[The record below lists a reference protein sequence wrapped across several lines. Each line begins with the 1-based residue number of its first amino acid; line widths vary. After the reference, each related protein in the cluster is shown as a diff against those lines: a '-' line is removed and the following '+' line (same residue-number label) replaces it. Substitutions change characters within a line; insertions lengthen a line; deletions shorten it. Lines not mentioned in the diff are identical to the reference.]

1 MSHRSNPPSALHKEG
16 TRVIFTPNPASY
28 ALYSHAPTPGT
39 RGTVTSVPL
48 GGRHRATHLA
58 GPGGGLIYV
67 AWDDGS
73 FQGVSKLDLSRA
85 PKANP
90 RKGRKKPSRRPA
102 QTWEEAMAAWSAP
115 KPKGARKAR
124 RRAPKTFEEASAG
137 WSMSKPRK
145 KPRKKAQRPFAQ
157 AISGWSMSPKPQ
169 KKAKSRKATGPK
181 PPRSAKQ
188 IAATKALVALN
199 KRRGGAVHMGSV
211 PANLQA
217 EMAMVANRGRKPSRR
232 RPRGVSGVPRF
243 AF

>member
-1 MSHRSNPPSALHKEG
+1 MHSRSNASSALHREG
-16 TRVIFTPNPASY
+16 ARVVFTPNPASY
-28 ALYSHAPTPGT
+28 ALYSHAPDVGA

-48 GGRHRATHLA
+48 GGRRATHLA

-73 FQGVSKLDLSRA
+73 FQGVSSIDLTLAS
-85 PKANP
+85 KIKKNP
-90 RKGRKKPSRRPA
+90 GRKASRRPT
-102 QTWEEAMAAWSAP
+102 QTWEEAMTAWSSP
-115 KPKGARKAR
+115 KPKKARKAR
-124 RRAPKTFEEASAG
+124 RRTPKTFEEASAG

-145 KPRKKAQRPFAQ
+145 KPRKKATKSFAS
-157 AISGWSMSPKPQ
+157 AISGWSMSPKPR

-188 IAATKALVALN
+188 IAQTKALNALN
-199 KRRGGAVHMGSV
+199 KRRGGAVHMGSL
-211 PANLQA
+211 PANLQS
-217 EMAMVANRGRKPSRR
+217 EMAMVLNRGHKPSRR